1 MTDTTHLTE
10 HAAKGHSSPRAS
22 SAAVPSTLS
31 FHVSGMHC
39 ASCAANIQRALN
51 KIPEVEEATVNYA
64 NEQAT
69 VKVTQAQS
77 SALSTKLEQAVS
89 KLGYT
94 AHVGVEDTTSLA
106 QHEHHHR
113 VHHLQHKLLVSG
125 VFTVFLIIG
134 AMIPGLPSWL
144 SWLKDPI
151 VMAVLATPVQFW
163 AGASYYKSALSA
175 LRNRTTN
182 MDTLIALGTSIAYF
196 YSLAV
201 VLFGGWLSAR
211 GLDAHLYFET
221 SATIITLVLLGKYLE
236 ERAKGQTSTAIRNLL
251 TLQVKTAYRRM
262 PDGTVQAVP
271 IEEIQSGDELVVKP
285 GEKVPVDGTIIEGHS
300 SVNESMITG
309 ESLPVSKKKGDTV
322 IGATLNVS
330 HAFVLRAEKVGNET
344 LLSQIIRLVR
354 EAQGSRAPIQKLV
367 DVVSS
372 YFVPAVIVLS
382 LITFG
387 AWFVFGPDPRWLS
400 AMINMIAVLIIAC
413 PCALGLATPT
423 SLMVGIGRGAGEGI
437 LIKDAQALEI
447 AYRLKV
453 LVFDKTGTLTEGK
466 PAVQQV
472 SIEPGLNLQQTQQ
485 IWRDVL
491 AIEQQSSHPL
501 ATAIVE
507 YGKREHIQPATET
520 FSVQE
525 IPGKGVRGS
534 LKSKGSSKAKAAGKN
549 ASTTKAEK
557 TVLIGNEK
565 LLNQFDVEIPSSWRE
580 QIEQWRAQAQ
590 TLSFVALDGELVG
603 IIGIADTL
611 RANAKKMI
619 QEIHKLHILPVLL
632 TGDSQATARVIAAEL
647 GIEHVEAEVLPSQ
660 KEATVRAL
668 QQQHGVV
675 GMVGDGI
682 NDAPA
687 LAAADVSIAMGGG
700 TDVAIETAGIT
711 LLRNDISLI
720 PRALKLSQRTMYNIR
735 QNLVWAFGYNV
746 VLIPVAMGALY
757 PVWGIQ
763 MNPMLAAGAM
773 AFSSV
778 SVVLNS
784 IRLKGVRL

>member
-1 MTDTTHLTE
+1 L
-10 HAAKGHSSPRAS
+10 
-22 SAAVPSTLS
+22 L
-31 FHVSGMHC
+31 
-39 ASCAANIQRALN
+39 
-51 KIPEVEEATVNYA
+51 
-64 NEQAT
+64 
-69 VKVTQAQS
+69 
-77 SALSTKLEQAVS
+77 KL
-89 KLGYT
+89 
-94 AHVGVEDTTSLA
+94 
-106 QHEHHHR
+106 
-113 VHHLQHKLLVSG
+113 
-125 VFTVFLIIG
+125 
-134 AMIPGLPSWL
+134 
-144 SWLKDPI
+144 
-151 VMAVLATPVQFW
+151 
-163 AGASYYKSALSA
+163 
-175 LRNRTTN
+175 
-182 MDTLIALGTSIAYF
+182 
-196 YSLAV
+196 
-201 VLFGGWLSAR
+201 
-211 GLDAHLYFET
+211 
-221 SATIITLVLLGKYLE
+221 
-236 ERAKGQTSTAIRNLL
+236 
-251 TLQVKTAYRRM
+251 
-262 PDGTVQAVP
+262 
-271 IEEIQSGDELVVKP
+271 
-285 GEKVPVDGTIIEGHS
+285 
-300 SVNESMITG
+300 
-309 ESLPVSKKKGDTV
+309 
-322 IGATLNVS
+322 
-330 HAFVLRAEKVGNET
+330 
-344 LLSQIIRLVR
+344 
-354 EAQGSRAPIQKLV
+354 
-367 DVVSS
+367 
-372 YFVPAVIVLS
+372 
-382 LITFG
+382 
-387 AWFVFGPDPRWLS
+387 
-400 AMINMIAVLIIAC
+400 
-413 PCALGLATPT
+413 
-423 SLMVGIGRGAGEGI
+423 
-437 LIKDAQALEI
+437 
-447 AYRLKV
+447 
-453 LVFDKTGTLTEGK
+453 
-466 PAVQQV
+466 
-472 SIEPGLNLQQTQQ
+472 
-485 IWRDVL
+485 
-491 AIEQQSSHPL
+491 
-501 ATAIVE
+501 
-507 YGKREHIQPATET
+507 
-520 FSVQE
+520 
-525 IPGKGVRGS
+525 
-534 LKSKGSSKAKAAGKN
+534 KGSSKAKAAGKN

-611 RANAKKMI
+611 RADAKKMI